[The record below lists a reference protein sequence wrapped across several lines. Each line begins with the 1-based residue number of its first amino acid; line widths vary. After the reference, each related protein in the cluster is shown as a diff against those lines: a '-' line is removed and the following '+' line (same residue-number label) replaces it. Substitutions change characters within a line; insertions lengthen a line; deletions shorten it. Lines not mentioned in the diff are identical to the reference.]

1 MVKKDKLNL
10 LKEISEVKG
19 VSGFEVPATLYV
31 KKYLKDCVSEF
42 DYDNLGSLISVK
54 KSKKK
59 NAPKILFTAH
69 IDEVGFIVSKIE
81 ENGYIKFEPIGGW
94 WGHVALAQ
102 RYIITTA
109 DGKEYLGVT
118 GSKPPHGMGMDE
130 RSKVLDIKHMF
141 LDIGVK
147 NKKEV
152 LDLGINVGDVI
163 TPDSKFATLANPRF
177 LLGKA
182 WDDRI
187 CVAATMEMLK
197 DLKNEEL
204 NCDLY
209 VASTVQ
215 EEVGLR
221 GAKTATYRVKPDIG
235 IALDVTMSN
244 DLPGSSG
251 NDTKLGSG
259 IALSIMDRSVIAHN
273 GLRHFVEKICKEN
286 KIPYTLDVL
295 PAGGTDS
302 GEIHKSFDGI
312 INMTISIPCRY
323 FHSHISVIDLEDY
336 NNLVK
341 VITLISK
348 KVDSKVLK
356 ELREFKK

>member
-1 MVKKDKLNL
+1 MEKKEKLKL
-10 LKEISEVKG
+10 LKQISEVNG
-19 VSGFEVPATLYV
+19 VSGFEVEATRFV
-31 KKYLKDCVSEF
+31 KNYLSDCNLEF
-42 DYDNLGSLISVK
+42 DYDNLGSLIALK

-69 IDEVGFIVSKIE
+69 IDEVGFMVSKIE
-81 ENGYIKFEPIGGW
+81 ESGYLKFEPVGGW

-102 RYIITTA
+102 RYIITTST
-109 DGKEYLGVT
+109 GKEFLGVT

-130 RSKVLDIKHMF
+130 RSKVLELKNMF

-147 NKKEV
+147 SKKEA
-152 LDLGINVGDVI
+152 LDLGINVGDII

-197 DLKNEEL
+197 DLSKEEL
-204 NCDLY
+204 SCDLY

-221 GAKTATYRVKPDIG
+221 GAKTVTYRVKPDIG

-244 DLPGSSG
+244 DLPGTNG

-259 IALSIMDRSVIAHN
+259 IALSIMDRSVIGHT
-273 GLRHFVEKICKEN
+273 GLKSYVEKICKDN
-286 KIPYTLDVL
+286 KIPYTFDVL

-323 FHSHISVIDLEDY
+323 FHSHISVVDIEDY

-341 VITLISK
+341 VISLIVKNLDQKVLTKLKDSK
-348 KVDSKVLK
+348 K
-356 ELREFKK
+356 